1 VVLAYLANTGVM
13 RNSDGFTII
22 ELLIVIALIGI
33 LSAVAAATLM
43 SARISSNEASAIGSL
58 RAIVSAEVDYNGFNR
73 GYATSLGTLATA
85 CPGMSVAFI
94 SADLSANGITKNGY
108 RYTVL
113 IGAGG
118 IAGPNDCN
126 GGPTQSTYYANAV
139 PVSIGMT
146 GSRAFATNQLSS
158 MWQDT
163 SGVAP
168 AEPFTPGPT
177 VSLLGR

>member
-1 VVLAYLANTGVM
+1 M

-73 GYATSLGTLATA
+73 GYATSLATLATA

-94 SADLSANGITKNGY
+94 SADLAANGVTKNGF
-108 RYTVL
+108 RYAVL
-113 IGAGG
+113 VGAGA
-118 IAGPNDCN
+118 IAGPHDCN
-126 GGPTQSTYYANAV
+126 GGATQSAYYASAV
-139 PVSIGMT
+139 PVSVGMT
-146 GSRAFATNQLSS
+146 GSRAFATNQISA